1 MFFLQ
6 GSTNS
11 ISCSLH
17 VFTQISLPWSEVKSL
32 SRVQLFATPRTV
44 AYQVPPSM
52 GFSRQEY
59 WSGLPLPSP
68 DLPDSGIEPRSPT
81 LWADALLSEPPFLL
95 PCVQFQNPFQL
106 RCPHTITGPLKLS
119 PYSCL
124 TYQTFYLLTL
134 IFVCLHHYEY
144 KLSSMWLGISIF
156 FFLVKELFKALNMHL
171 PNPRKEI

>member
-1 MFFLQ
+1 M
-6 GSTNS
+6 
-11 ISCSLH
+11 
-17 VFTQISLPWSEVKSL
+17 E
-32 SRVQLFATPRTV
+32 
-44 AYQVPPSM
+44 
-52 GFSRQEY
+52 FSRQEY
-59 WSGLPLPSP
+59 WSGLPFPSP
-68 DLPDSGIEPRSPT
+68 GDLPDSGIEPRSPT